1 VTGGD
6 VVFGIVILAGLF
18 GVWMAI
24 ELASRQRIKR
34 RRKAWRAGGNVGS
47 EPGAPPAPQKKYCLG
62 GEGRGRCSGGDA
74 SGDGIWSDVW
84 SDWKDFRDLDG
95 WGDEGD

>member
-6 VVFGIVILAGLF
+6 VVFGIVMMAGLF

-24 ELASRQRIKR
+24 ELASRHRIKR
-34 RRKAWRAGGNVGS
+34 RRKAWRAGGSVGP
-47 EPGAPPAPQKKYCLG
+47 EPGEAPPAPKEKYCLG
-62 GEGRGRCSGGDA
+62 GESRGRCSGG
-74 SGDGIWSDVW
+74 GDYSVAGELWSDLET
-84 SDWKDFRDLDG
+84 SAELER